1 VDRPDTFKPIH
12 EASSL
17 GERVSWLIS
26 LRWLAIIGVFAIVIV
41 AAQVFHVRLR
51 SKELFAIG
59 GFLAVVNTLFFLMCR
74 VFRVKEDRVGGRA
87 RILANAQITTDLVVL
102 AALIRY
108 TGGIENP
115 FAFYFIFHIIV
126 SGTLLPP
133 RDAWVQAGIAI
144 ALFCGMV
151 ELERLGVIRHYHVP
165 ELAPM
170 GLYRNML
177 YVTATVAAFASTM
190 CLAAFTAISITRL
203 VRVQQ
208 RESAALIDQLQQA
221 YNRLGELERSKSQYM
236 RRVSHELRSPLAAIQ
251 SLLTMVEESLTGEG
265 KSAERELVGRAVRRT
280 DQALKLVSDLL
291 VLARSQEARFAV
303 GLKEVSLSRA
313 VREVA
318 GSLQPRADK
327 AGVTLAVD
335 CPPDLAPVLGDPE
348 SVEQLVTNLASNAIK
363 YTPRGGRVSV
373 SAAAQQDSIVLTVS
387 DTGIGISEED
397 LPSVFDEFYRG
408 KNARELQEQGTGLG
422 LSIVKSILDALQ
434 AKVHVESAIG
444 QGTTFVVTIPKARAG
459 DAKARPGA

>member
-1 VDRPDTFKPIH
+1 MQTVNRPDSSRAIR

-26 LRWLAIIGVFAIVIV
+26 LRWLAIAGVLGIAIVGV
-41 AAQVFHVRLR
+41 WVFDVQLRLR
-51 SKELFAIG
+51 ELFAIV
-59 GFLAVVNTLFFLMCR
+59 GFLAVVNTVFFLMCR
-74 VFRVKEDRVGGRA
+74 AFRVKEDRIGGRA

-133 RDAWVQAGIAI
+133 RDAWIQAGIAI
-144 ALFCGMV
+144 ALFCGMI
-151 ELERLGVIRHYHVP
+151 ELEGLGVIRHYHVP
-165 ELAPM
+165 GLAPV
-170 GLYRNML
+170 GLYSNWL
-177 YVTATVAAFASTM
+177 YVMATVTAFASTM

-208 RESAALIDQLQQA
+208 RESTALIEQLQQA
-221 YNRLGELERSKSQYM
+221 SSRLGELERSKSQYM

-251 SLLTMVEESLTGEG
+251 NLLTLVEEGLTGEG
-265 KSAERELVGRAVRRT
+265 SSSERELVGRAVRRT

-291 VLARSQEARFAV
+291 ILARTREAKFAA
-303 GLKEVSLSRA
+303 GLKRVSLPRA
-313 VREVA
+313 VSEVI

-327 AGVTLAVD
+327 SGITLAVD
-335 CPPDLAPVLGDPE
+335 CPPDLPPILGDLE
-348 SVEQLVTNLASNAIK
+348 SLEQLVMNLMSNAIK
-363 YTPRGGRVSV
+363 YTPNGGRVSLG
-373 SAAAQQDSIVLTVS
+373 AATQGDSITLRVS

-397 LPSVFDEFYRG
+397 LPCVFDEFYRG
-408 KNARELQEQGTGLG
+408 KNAREFDEQGTGLG
-422 LSIVKSILDALQ
+422 LSIVKSIADTHGAKIHVDSAL
-434 AKVHVESAIG
+434 G
-444 QGTTFVVTIPKARAG
+444 QGTTFVITMSRASAR
-459 DAKARPGA
+459 GA